1 MSREELDACRSQ
13 IRENIGYRDYVR
25 DHPWNSGQVD
35 ELVEL
40 AAEAACSKRDTLRV
54 AGEELPQSLVRERL
68 LSLTGEH
75 LAYVLD
81 CLGRNTSQVRNV
93 RQYLIT
99 ALFNAPV
106 TMENG
111 YAAQVGHDL
120 YREPAS

>member
-1 MSREELDACRSQ
+1 MNREELTACRAR
-13 IRENIGYRDYVR
+13 IRENIGYWDYIR

-40 AAEAACSKRDTLRV
+40 AAEAACSRRDTLRV
-54 AGEELPQSLVRERL
+54 AGEELPQDLVRERL

-75 LAYVLD
+75 LVYVLD
-81 CLGRNTSQVRNV
+81 CLGRNTSQVRSV
-93 RQYLIT
+93 RQYLLT
-99 ALFNAPV
+99 ALYNAPV

-120 YREPAS
+120 YG